1 MANGTIETTPVAPS
15 WVKNGDLVLSVSV
28 VGILVIM
35 LLPLPRLILD
45 LLLSLSITL
54 SVVILLVSM
63 HVRRPLDFSA
73 FPSVLLVATLLRF
86 ALNIAATR
94 LILLHGNEGQGAAGD
109 VIRAF
114 GNFVM
119 GGNYTVGIVVFS
131 ILVIVNFVV
140 ITKGAGRI
148 AEVAA
153 RFTLDAM
160 PGKQMS
166 IDADLNAGLI
176 NEAEARRRRAEIADE
191 ADFYGAMDGASKFV
205 RGDAIAAVI
214 IIMVNIIGGLTIGVL
229 QQGLTLV
236 QAAQNYTLLTVGEG
250 LVAQVPALLM
260 STASGMVV
268 TRAASESNLG
278 ADIARQ
284 ILMNP
289 KIIAT
294 AAVLLTLL
302 GLIPGLPHTAFLVL
316 AVLLGG
322 LAYQLQRAQQEPEL
336 ELASAGAGAAV
347 ATAAGG
353 GTIAT
358 GGATKPADVVE
369 APAPVDL
376 MELQVGYG
384 LIGLVDAEGGG
395 ELLERIK
402 AVRKQI
408 AQDLGF
414 MVPPIHIRDN
424 LQLRPTAYAILIKGA
439 EVVRGEVMMGHV
451 LAIDPGTA
459 EKGLEGIPTKEP
471 CFGLP
476 ALWVPDAKREQA
488 QLMGYTVVDLASVI
502 TTHLTELIR
511 GHAHELLG
519 RQETQAL
526 LDRMAKVAPKVLED
540 LIPQTITLGGL
551 VRVMCNL
558 LRERVP
564 IRDLRTILETVA
576 DFAPGT
582 KDTDTLTEYVRQAL
596 GRTIT
601 HQHLGPDGAL
611 TVISLDP
618 MLDRQLSEAIQT
630 HAQGAYLSIAPSL
643 AQRVQSAI
651 KQAAERAIARGVQ
664 PVLLCSP
671 PLRPHLRRLIERGLS
686 TLPVLSLNEVEGQVR
701 VQSLEIV
708 KVLDA
713 N

>member
-1 MANGTIETTPVAPS
+1 MV
-15 WVKNGDLVLSVSV
+15 
-28 VGILVIM
+28 M

-63 HVRRPLDFSA
+63 HVRRPLEFSA
-73 FPSVLLVATLLRF
+73 FPSILLVGTLLRF
-86 ALNIAATR
+86 SLNIAATR

-109 VIRAF
+109 VIKAF

-176 NEAEARRRRAEIADE
+176 NEGEARRRRKEIADE

-214 IIMVNIIGGLTIGVL
+214 IIMVNIIGGLAIGVL
-229 QQGLTLV
+229 QQGLSLV
-236 QAAQNYTLLTVGEG
+236 QAAQNYTILTVGEG

-260 STASGMVV
+260 STASGLIV

-284 ILMNP
+284 VLMNP
-289 KIIAT
+289 KTIGT
-294 AAVLLTLL
+294 AAGLLAIL
-302 GLIPGLPHTAFLVL
+302 GLIPGLPHTAFLFL
-316 AVLLGG
+316 AALLGG
-322 LAYQLQRAQQEPEL
+322 LAYQLRNTTQES
-336 ELASAGAGAAV
+336 ELALAGAMESPGASGTAIGGAA
-347 ATAAGG
+347 
-353 GTIAT
+353 
-358 GGATKPADVVE
+358 KPTDMLE
-369 APAPVDL
+369 TPAPVDL

-384 LIGLVDAEGGG
+384 LIGLVDGDRGG

-402 AVRKQI
+402 AIRKQI

-414 MVPPIHIRDN
+414 MAPPIHIRDN
-424 LQLRPTAYAILIKGA
+424 LQLRPNGYTILIKGA
-439 EVVRGEVMMGHV
+439 ELVRGEVMMGHV

-459 EKGLEGIPTKEP
+459 EKGLEGIATREP

-476 ALWVPDAKREQA
+476 ALWVPDSKREQA

-526 LDRMAKVAPKVLED
+526 LDRMAKVAPKVVEE
-540 LIPQTITLGGL
+540 LIPQAITLGGL
-551 VRVMCNL
+551 VRVLCNL

-576 DFAPGT
+576 DYAPAT
-582 KDTDTLTEYVRQAL
+582 KDVDALTEYVRQAL
-596 GRTIT
+596 SRTIT
-601 HQHLGPDGAL
+601 HQHLGGDGAL
-611 TVISLDP
+611 SVISLDP
-618 MLDRQLSEAIQT
+618 MLDRQLAEAIQP

-643 AQRVQSAI
+643 AQRVQGAI
-651 KQAAERAIARGVQ
+651 KQAAERAISRGVQ

-701 VQSLEIV
+701 LQSLEIV
-708 KVLDA
+708 RIADA